1 MITHRYGNM
10 QTPPASSEG
19 KSLAGRWQSW
29 ARKEQGT
36 ATAASTSPATPLDAA
51 RGGVWQLPK
60 LPLT

>member
-36 ATAASTSPATPLDAA
+36 ENTRCF
-51 RGGVWQLPK
+51 RGVQRRRP
-60 LPLT
+60 